1 MGIDPF
7 LLSSSLIGVL
17 AQRLVRVLSPD
28 SKQPFQAGEY
38 ERRLLN
44 LRADEPLPTLYRP
57 GRDATGG
64 YRGRSGIYELIVGD
78 GPMRTMIH
86 DGGSGQGG
94 ERHARLSTPSIRD
107 DARSNGLS
115 GETTISG

>member
-64 YRGRSGIYELIVGD
+64 HRGPPGVYEPDLVGD
-78 GPMRTMIH
+78 PLRPLDH
-86 DGGSGQGG
+86 DRRSEQGG
-94 ERHARLSTPSIRD
+94 ERHARPRTPSI
-107 DARSNGLS
+107 
-115 GETTISG
+115 

>member
-64 YRGRSGIYELIVGD
+64 HRGRPGVYEPIVGGD
-78 GPMRTMIH
+78 PLRTQIP
-86 DGGSGQGG
+86 DRGSGEEGQGP
-94 ERHARLSTPSIRD
+94 ARPRTPPD
-107 DARSNGLS
+107 PARRPAQGP
-115 GETTISG
+115 